1 MGTTRSF
8 LKGVHISKTKN
19 KNTAT
24 LKSWSVNVTL
34 IFPVS
39 PVLKLTCE
47 SIHVPTNKAMLIY
60 VS

>member
-19 KNTAT
+19 KNTAA

-39 PVLKLTCE
+39 PVLKLICE
-47 SIHVPTNKAMLIY
+47 RIQVPTNKAMLIN